1 MNDGFAEKQEKILV
15 TGGADFVGSNLAN
28 ALLSDERIGLGAS
41 SNRLYSIECL
51 F

>member
-1 MNDGFAEKQEKILV
+1 MGSQKNRKKILV